1 MKFRRNSISTPASC
15 SKRGRTGRDS
25 FTISALMSG
34 FVVVSA
40 YLPFAAPGD
49 AHSSAP
55 VGHSTAPGHV
65 LEASR
70 ELAIASNLGASVSI
84 PHVNDIT
91 LRVDPER
98 AGLGAYTE
106 TWGDNLVFDKN
117 GDGNPDVLLSY
128 HYSQPWEIWLGTEG
142 SAFTLDRTLARKDR
156 HHCAA
161 ADFGGPQGAPDGR
174 MDLYCVRGANKGTL
188 DNKRN
193 ELLLQQPDGG
203 FINVVAS
210 WGAIDP
216 SGRGRAVSIL
226 DIRGDGKPSIFLGNK
241 ASNQHPSLDHIFEN
255 VGDRFVQRR
264 AGGLPSERDSRC
276 SSTGDFD
283 RDGRQDFLS
292 CSFSLRLYRNVTTAG
307 GPVAYR
313 QMAGLEGIPVG
324 GRLDAEMSD
333 LNRDGWPDLVTLTRN
348 VLEVRLNTQTTP
360 HFPLVDFR
368 LPMSGGYSFCSG
380 NANGDGARDL
390 LVVRGVASNADQF
403 QRPDR
408 MLINT
413 GSGDAFEIFGVPQP
427 PTRAG
432 GNGNGDTCSAI
443 PNYQGGRAAW
453 VISNGRSS
461 YGPEEVKRFGYRQL
475 VILSP

>member
-1 MKFRRNSISTPASC
+1 MPTHQPQLANRLRLAMC
-15 SKRGRTGRDS
+15 WKR
-25 FTISALMSG
+25 L
-34 FVVVSA
+34 VSWR
-40 YLPFAAPGD
+40 L
-49 AHSSAP
+49 H
-55 VGHSTAPGHV
+55 
-65 LEASR
+65 
-70 ELAIASNLGASVSI
+70 
-84 PHVNDIT
+84 
-91 LRVDPER
+91 
-98 AGLGAYTE
+98 
-106 TWGDNLVFDKN
+106 
-117 GDGNPDVLLSY
+117 
-128 HYSQPWEIWLGTEG
+128 
-142 SAFTLDRTLARKDR
+142 RTLAHPRASLTLTTSLSGLILSALVSGPTPRRGETIWSSTRTATGTRTFSSLTTTLNRGRSGWGPKAR
-156 HHCAA
+156 RSPSTERCRARIVITVRPPIS
-161 ADFGGPQGAPDGR
+161 GGLRGRRTVGWISTVSVGPTKALLTTSVTSFCCSSPMGDSSTWWPPGAPLTPQDEGER
-174 MDLYCVRGANKGTL
+174 SPSSTFAATESPVFSWVTR
-188 DNKRN
+188 R
-193 ELLLQQPDGG
+193 P
-203 FINVVAS
+203 INT
-210 WGAIDP
+210 
-216 SGRGRAVSIL
+216 RAWTIS
-226 DIRGDGKPSIFLGNK
+226 S
-241 ASNQHPSLDHIFEN
+241 EN
-255 VGDRFVQRR
+255 VGDRFVQRQ

-292 CSFSLRLYRNVTTAG
+292 CSFSLRLYRNVTTVG

-348 VLEVRLNTQTTP
+348 VLEVRLNTQMTP
-360 HFPLVDFR
+360 HFPMVDFR
-368 LPMSGGYSFCSG
+368 LPLSGGFSFCSG

-390 LVVRGVASNADQF
+390 LVVRGVASNDDQF
-403 QRPDR
+403 QQPDR

-413 GSGDAFEIFGVPQP
+413 GAGDAFEIFGVPQP